1 MDEYQYQIDLL
12 KALNQKVSGECE
24 KYVALIDA
32 SGDAFLYYS
41 YGEDICFATGNWEQF
56 FDIQIKSFHDVSKLF
71 SYVKEEDAEKLRE
84 VLYIGKDGDSPSSA
98 TCEFCKKDAEQWI
111 QCDSHVMKDNAGKPE
126 KKLLYF
132 RDISKFRKQNNDLA
146 YMAYYDSLTG
156 LYNRNRFLQEIEQW
170 IDKASRDKAI
180 FGVAFINLN
189 DFRKINSG
197 SGVLV
202 GDELL
207 RQFGQV
213 LLKLCVDKTMICAHM
228 NGDAFCI
235 AIYDPYGE
243 RTIDHVYHKLVERL
257 NNPFILADSQ
267 VSVTVSVGVAEYPEA
282 AQTASELIERAEIV
296 MLREKREGQNG
307 IRYFDAPVIYDYIQN
322 AVIEHKL
329 NDAVFEKEFLLFYQ
343 PQYDTEERFR
353 GVEAL
358 IRWQDEDGRM
368 VNPGDFIPI
377 AEKSSLIVSIGKWVL
392 EKAISTLAG
401 WKQKF
406 GVSLVMA
413 VNISSVHFSQDDFVP
428 HLMELIRKYEVEPE
442 EIELEIAE
450 SVLADDFERVVRK
463 LELLQHYGVQ
473 TAVDNFGVG
482 YLSFSRL
489 GKLPVHTVKIDKSLI
504 GGMLKEEAGGIV
516 VESMIAMLGRLG
528 YETMAEGVE
537 HQNQLDRLKKIGCEY
552 VQGYLLGR
560 PAPED
565 AMEILLDKQ
574 IWE

>member
-1 MDEYQYQIDLL
+1 M
-12 KALNQKVSGECE
+12 
-24 KYVALIDA
+24 
-32 SGDAFLYYS
+32 
-41 YGEDICFATGNWEQF
+41 
-56 FDIQIKSFHDVSKLF
+56 
-71 SYVKEEDAEKLRE
+71 
-84 VLYIGKDGDSPSSA
+84 
-98 TCEFCKKDAEQWI
+98 
-111 QCDSHVMKDNAGKPE
+111 
-126 KKLLYF
+126 
-132 RDISKFRKQNNDLA
+132 
-146 YMAYYDSLTG
+146 
-156 LYNRNRFLQEIEQW
+156 
-170 IDKASRDKAI
+170 
-180 FGVAFINLN
+180 
-189 DFRKINSG
+189 
-197 SGVLV
+197 
-202 GDELL
+202 
-207 RQFGQV
+207 
-213 LLKLCVDKTMICAHM
+213 
-228 NGDAFCI
+228 
-235 AIYDPYGE
+235 
-243 RTIDHVYHKLVERL
+243 
-257 NNPFILADSQ
+257 
-267 VSVTVSVGVAEYPEA
+267 
-282 AQTASELIERAEIV
+282 

>member
-24 KYVALIDA
+24 KYRALIDT

-41 YGEDICFATGNWEQF
+41 YGEDVCLTAGNWENF
-56 FDIQIKSFHDVSKLF
+56 FDIQIKSFHDVSRLF
-71 SYVKEEDAEKLRE
+71 SYVKEEDTEKLRE
-84 VLYIGKDGDSPSSA
+84 VLYIGKSGESPASA
-98 TCEFCKKDAEQWI
+98 SCEFRKKDADQWI
-111 QCDSHVMKDNAGKPE
+111 QCDSYVIKGNTGNPE

-156 LYNRNRFLQEIEQW
+156 LYNRNRFIQEIERW
-170 IDKASRDKAI
+170 IEKASLEKAV

-189 DFRKINSG
+189 DFRKINAG
-197 SGVLV
+197 SGILV

-207 RQFGQV
+207 RQFGQT
-213 LLKLCVDKTMICAHM
+213 LQKLCADKTMLCAHM

-235 AIYDPYGE
+235 AVYDPYGE
-243 RTIDHVYHKLVERL
+243 RTIDHVYQKLVERL
-257 NNPFILADSQ
+257 NSPFLLGDSQ

-296 MLREKREGQNG
+296 MLREKKEGQNG

-329 NDAVFEKEFLLFYQ
+329 NDAVFEKEFLLYYQ

-377 AEKSSLIVSIGKWVL
+377 AEKSSLIIGIGKWVL

-428 HLMELIRKYEVEPE
+428 YLMELIRKYEVEPE
-442 EIELEIAE
+442 EVELEIAE

-473 TAVDNFGVG
+473 TALDKFGADC
-482 YLSFSRL
+482 SFFSRL

-504 GGMLKEEAGGIV
+504 GGMLKDEAGSIV
-516 VESMIAMLGRLG
+516 VESMITMLGRLG
-528 YETMAEGVE
+528 YGTMAQGVE
-537 HQNQLDRLKKIGCEY
+537 HQNQLDYLKKTGCEY

-560 PAPED
+560 PAPVD